1 MAQKEASIIKR
12 RKGGIQMALLAAP
25 IKTAFRID
33 AKDAKILTQKTD
45 AVLNA
50 FRKVRKAEAESG
62 DTVRLEQLDAQIRI
76 LQEECDS
83 GK

>member
-1 MAQKEASIIKR
+1 
-12 RKGGIQMALLAAP
+12 MALLAAP

-33 AKDAKILTQKTD
+33 AKDAKILPQKTY

-50 FRKVRKAEAESG
+50 FRKVSKAEAESG

-76 LQEECDS
+76 LQEERDS

>member
-1 MAQKEASIIKR
+1 
-12 RKGGIQMALLAAP
+12 MALLAAP

-33 AKDAKILTQKTD
+33 TKDAKILTQKTD

>member
-1 MAQKEASIIKR
+1 MAQEEASIIKR

-33 AKDAKILTQKTD
+33 AKDAKILTQ
-45 AVLNA
+45 
-50 FRKVRKAEAESG
+50 SG